1 MKDNFVT
8 TLVMLRFVVGFL
20 GERAQFGWWPCA
32 FLAPASGAFL
42 TPLFPR
48 TQALARC
55 NGVTQAATLVH
66 DDRIGVGDV
75 YHLFRLP
82 EDLEQAIHRTLQGRE
97 QDAALLPLVAN
108 QETALARLRSLA
120 AVVND
125 NAVGP
130 TWVGGTTALRDDQ
143 AWRRVA
149 GYYAQAFAQRS
160 EIFPYFADRSA

>member
-1 MKDNFVT
+1 MKDDLVT
-8 TLVMLRFVVGFL
+8 TLVTLRFVVGYL
-20 GERAQFGWWPCA
+20 GERAQFAWWQSA

-42 TPLFPR
+42 TPLFAR

-55 NGVTQAATLVH
+55 TGVTQAATLVH

-82 EDLEQAIHRTLQGRE
+82 EDMEQAIHRALQGRE
-97 QDAALLPLVAN
+97 QDAARLALVAD
-108 QETALARLRSLA
+108 QATALAHLQGLA
-120 AVVND
+120 TATADGV
-125 NAVGP
+125 VGP
-130 TWVGGTTALRDDQ
+130 TWVGGTAALRDNK

-149 GYYAQAFAQRS
+149 GHYAQAFAQRS